1 MSKLALLALILPL
14 AGAYAQASP
23 TVVYA
28 STISGVVLDA
38 NLSGASGQTC
48 TDNSAALNAV
58 LATATPTVPIDLI
71 MDGASCLGS
80 VATGVCLDLR
90 GLSDVTVEGQGWTTG
105 FFVKAGAN
113 CSAITNVYPH
123 PGAGTTPSKGS
134 NVTLK
139 NFKLVGNAAGQS
151 GASCPAGYCIGV
163 ELFNLS
169 NVVLDGLY
177 LTDIHKFAT
186 LLGNTAVQIGELTER
201 LSAES
206 VGR

>member
-1 MSKLALLALILPL
+1 MSKMALLALIFPL

-123 PGAGTTPSKGS
+123 PGAGTTPSKEFMLRSRISSSLG
-134 NVTLK
+134 TPL
-139 NFKLVGNAAGQS
+139 
-151 GASCPAGYCIGV
+151 ASRGRRAP
-163 ELFNLS
+163 
-169 NVVLDGLY
+169 LD
-177 LTDIHKFAT
+177 
-186 LLGNTAVQIGELTER
+186 TA
-201 LSAES
+201 
-206 VGR
+206 